1 MKPIFYVLMLF
12 ALVSCKQNKKQEA
25 AEVND
30 LYSNSWT
37 QEIKLDNGKKWQAN
51 SETNEGVLKMQNSIK
66 DFSSNTLEGYYELAE
81 KLNVDKNYVIKNCT
95 MKGDSHDNL
104 HVWLLPLIAKLDA
117 LSEANTIEEAAKLKQ
132 SIEENVNEYSDYFN

>member
-66 DFSSNTLEGYYELAE
+66 DLCLTSR
-81 KLNVDKNYVIKNCT
+81 C
-95 MKGDSHDNL
+95 
-104 HVWLLPLIAKLDA
+104 
-117 LSEANTIEEAAKLKQ
+117 
-132 SIEENVNEYSDYFN
+132 